1 MIQQQKIRKKT
12 CSSIENRHDIMDYDN
27 LGEDESGYY
36 NYDRPFKTEPQD
48 YEDEN
53 NENYFQH
60 LPPME
65 VDISNANKQNS
76 GE

>member
-1 MIQQQKIRKKT
+1 
-12 CSSIENRHDIMDYDN
+12 MDYDN

-48 YEDEN
+48 YEDVN

-65 VDISNANKQNS
+65 VDISNANKQSS